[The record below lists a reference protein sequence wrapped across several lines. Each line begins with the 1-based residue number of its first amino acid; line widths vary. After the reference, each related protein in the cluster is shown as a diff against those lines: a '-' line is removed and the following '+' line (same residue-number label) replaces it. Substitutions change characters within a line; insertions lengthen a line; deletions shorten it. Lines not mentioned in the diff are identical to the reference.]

1 MLLAQNE
8 VCMNSRL
15 VGARRVG
22 RLTDTERA
30 CAATRAGVYPFQCI
44 VVCNIYLKMIIC
56 LVCNPDP
63 YKNIN

>member
-22 RLTDTERA
+22 RLTDTGRA
-30 CAATRAGVYPFQCI
+30 CAADVYPFQCI
-44 VVCNIYLKMIIC
+44 VVCNIYLKTIIC

-63 YKNIN
+63 YKNID

>member
-15 VGARRVG
+15 VGARMVG
-22 RLTDTERA
+22 GLTDTARA
-30 CAATRAGVYPFQCI
+30 FAACVYPFQCI

-63 YKNIN
+63 YKNVN